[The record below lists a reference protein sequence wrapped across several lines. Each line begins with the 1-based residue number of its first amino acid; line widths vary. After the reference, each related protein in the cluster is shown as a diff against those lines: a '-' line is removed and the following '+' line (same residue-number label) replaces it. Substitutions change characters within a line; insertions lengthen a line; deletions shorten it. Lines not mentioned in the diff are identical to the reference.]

1 MMYDHVLRLIITLTS
16 QYFRLISLPDASF
29 GVIMATLTLL
39 GLIVPKLAE
48 FMTARFSPAQNCGWL
63 ALHTIL
69 TLLGLTWFIPYL
81 GIIPIAMVMVGLM
94 LTAFF
99 TSHYLNEITPS
110 EQRATVLSFKGLAF
124 NLAYGIIGILF
135 AQLIIHLR
143 TDLTAAHPDWT
154 SQLIENQAF
163 KDSFLWMPGYFLV
176 LIAVGW
182 ASQKALGRRTLR
194 AWNRFANRVPVARR
208 LYSASSHVFEAVLTQ
223 ERKLFRHCALIEYP
237 SPGSYTLVFE
247 TAEAAREAEQVIGEP
262 SVSVFL
268 PTVPNPASGFLLFL
282 PRDRVH
288 RLDMTVEEG
297 FKMIFSAG
305 MAVPESAKPEPLVED
320 R

>member
-1 MMYDHVLRLIITLTS
+1 VT
-16 QYFRLISLPDASF
+16 
-29 GVIMATLTLL
+29 
-39 GLIVPKLAE
+39 GLIVIAPVGVTVFVL
-48 FMTARFSPAQNCGWL
+48 SWL
-63 ALHTIL
+63 FQ
-69 TLLGLTWFIPYL
+69 TLDPIVGRYLPPIAGYEPRGLGLVAL
-81 GIIPIAMVMVGLM
+81 L
-94 LTAFF
+94 
-99 TSHYLNEITPS
+99 
-110 EQRATVLSFKGLAF
+110 
-124 NLAYGIIGILF
+124 
-135 AQLIIHLR
+135 
-143 TDLTAAHPDWT
+143 
-154 SQLIENQAF
+154 
-163 KDSFLWMPGYFLV
+163 LV

-305 MAVPESAKPEPLVED
+305 MAVPESAKPEPLMED

>member
-1 MMYDHVLRLIITLTS
+1 VT
-16 QYFRLISLPDASF
+16 
-29 GVIMATLTLL
+29 
-39 GLIVPKLAE
+39 GLIVIAPVGVTVFVL
-48 FMTARFSPAQNCGWL
+48 SWL
-63 ALHTIL
+63 FQ
-69 TLLGLTWFIPYL
+69 TLDPIVGRYLPPIAGYEPRGLGLVAL
-81 GIIPIAMVMVGLM
+81 L
-94 LTAFF
+94 
-99 TSHYLNEITPS
+99 
-110 EQRATVLSFKGLAF
+110 
-124 NLAYGIIGILF
+124 
-135 AQLIIHLR
+135 
-143 TDLTAAHPDWT
+143 
-154 SQLIENQAF
+154 
-163 KDSFLWMPGYFLV
+163 LV

-305 MAVPESAKPEPLVED
+305 MAVPESAKPEPVMED

>member
-1 MMYDHVLRLIITLTS
+1 MQRIAQRLRRYLVT
-16 QYFRLISLPDASF
+16 
-29 GVIMATLTLL
+29 
-39 GLIVPKLAE
+39 GLIVIAPVGVTVFVL
-48 FMTARFSPAQNCGWL
+48 SWL
-63 ALHTIL
+63 FQ
-69 TLLGLTWFIPYL
+69 TLDPIVGRYLPPIAGYEPRGLGLVAL
-81 GIIPIAMVMVGLM
+81 L
-94 LTAFF
+94 
-99 TSHYLNEITPS
+99 
-110 EQRATVLSFKGLAF
+110 
-124 NLAYGIIGILF
+124 
-135 AQLIIHLR
+135 
-143 TDLTAAHPDWT
+143 
-154 SQLIENQAF
+154 
-163 KDSFLWMPGYFLV
+163 LV

-305 MAVPESAKPEPLVED
+305 MAVPESAKPEPLMED

>member
-1 MMYDHVLRLIITLTS
+1 VT
-16 QYFRLISLPDASF
+16 
-29 GVIMATLTLL
+29 
-39 GLIVPKLAE
+39 GLIVIAPVGVTIFVLSWLFQKLDPIVGRYLPPIAGYE
-48 FMTARFSPAQNCGWL
+48 PRG
-63 ALHTIL
+63 
-69 TLLGLTWFIPYL
+69 LGLVAL
-81 GIIPIAMVMVGLM
+81 
-94 LTAFF
+94 
-99 TSHYLNEITPS
+99 
-110 EQRATVLSFKGLAF
+110 
-124 NLAYGIIGILF
+124 
-135 AQLIIHLR
+135 
-143 TDLTAAHPDWT
+143 
-154 SQLIENQAF
+154 
-163 KDSFLWMPGYFLV
+163 LV
-176 LIAVGW
+176 LLIVVGW
-182 ASQKALGRRTLR
+182 ASQKALGRRALR

-247 TAEAAREAEQVIGEP
+247 TAEAAREMERVVGEP
-262 SVSVFL
+262 SVAVFL

-305 MAVPESAKPEPLVED
+305 MAVPESAGAESLAAD